1 MEAAMSKRRGS
12 INLKD
17 VEMQR
22 LRRAWEQAREGKPDA
37 KELLLKVLL
46 AHKSVDSFVRHWTDF
61 KTMPLP
67 KKSEEEILD
76 DLVMQSLREKSP
88 PTAWSRGAEAFI
100 SGSPKPVSGGLPSLG
115 KRAK

>member
-1 MEAAMSKRRGS
+1 MSKRRGP
-12 INLKD
+12 IELKD

-22 LRRAWEQAREGKPDA
+22 LRRAWEQAREGKPGA

-46 AHKSVDSFVRHWTDF
+46 AHKSVDSFVRHWTVL

-88 PTAWSRGAEAFI
+88 PTAWSRAEAFI

-115 KRAK
+115 KRTK